1 MIRTSAL
8 LTIAAALLLVAGT
21 ATAYPSGTR
30 MQPGLGIFTGVTLDS
45 SDDINMAHNFGF
57 FVDLPLVKRF
67 HIVPSADSYVLN
79 IDPGSGGKKI
89 GKMVTDFNIGFK
101 FVLPLKRLEIYGM
114 VAPGLTNTE
123 GFDDDGDI
131 TVKRWGQV
139 GFGGGVYFRL
149 VDLLYLMGQVE
160 YKQTFNDDVN
170 PGTIHTN
177 VGVLFRF

>member
-1 MIRTSAL
+1 MLRIS
-8 LTIAAALLLVAGT
+8 TILASVTAVLFLAGT
-21 ATAYPSGTR
+21 ALAYPSRTQV
-30 MQPGLGIFTGVTLDS
+30 QPGLGIFTGVTIDS

-67 HIVPSADSYVLN
+67 HIVPSADTYVLN
-79 IDPGSGGKKI
+79 IDPGGGAKKI
-89 GKMVTDFNIGFK
+89 GKVVTDFNLGFK
-101 FVLPLKRLEIYGM
+101 FVLPLNRLEVYAM

-123 GFDDDGDI
+123 GIEDNEVK
-131 TVKRWGQV
+131 VKRWGQV
-139 GFGGGVYFRL
+139 GFGGGLYFRL
-149 VDLLYLMGQVE
+149 IDMLYAMAQVE